1 MKTATILN
9 MQSAKMGEAHQKT
22 YSHMFLKSTILIMGG
37 QFSVFGK
44 VTNL

>member
-22 YSHMFLKSTILIMGG
+22 YSHMFLSSILIMGG